1 VQQPI
6 NMRYGRYVASSVD
19 PLVPTEEDDGDKG
32 VDDGDEDAIFPRVF
46 DTLSSLLR
54 KRGLWCIVL

>member
-32 VDDGDEDAIFPRVF
+32 VDDGDEDAIFPRVSL
-46 DTLSSLLR
+46 TL
-54 KRGLWCIVL
+54 